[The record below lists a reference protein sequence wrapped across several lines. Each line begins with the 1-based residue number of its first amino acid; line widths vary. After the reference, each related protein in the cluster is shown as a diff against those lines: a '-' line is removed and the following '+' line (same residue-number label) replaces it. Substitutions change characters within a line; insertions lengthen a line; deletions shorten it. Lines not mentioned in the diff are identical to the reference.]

1 MTAARVLAIHLTES
15 ALWAR
20 SGETGFVCP
29 ATVYASPAGP
39 VFGVEFG
46 RSDPAAYE
54 RHPIRYVDDRYLALG
69 ESVFPMTE
77 VLAGLLAHAAAGCGL
92 DRPADLVVLT
102 HPANWGRG
110 RRGVLSAAGRTV
122 GREVTLVSVP
132 DAVRRAAGAD
142 RETAVLEVGLLAS
155 TVSASGS
162 PDCVHL
168 GEWGSAD
175 LNLGEGDG
183 DPADSPTVPG
193 RPGRAGEWVAALVAA
208 CPRWPARVLVTGE
221 LPVGKGPVLLRAL
234 ESGGCTATV
243 ATEISGAEVVA
254 GALALVSATL
264 PTALPDA
271 AWREPA
277 DPTPPHGGRPRR
289 RWVAAALGAVATV
302 TGLAVVGAGVLR
314 SPDGTAAA
322 GSTAAA
328 SPASDAAPAE
338 PVATEPTVA
347 QQVAPT
353 TERGTVGRVELAV
366 PPGWGERAGGRRP
379 DRLELVRDDGGPARI
394 LLVQKELTPGADL
407 DAVAR
412 TLRQRIAE
420 RPGVFRSLERAPADG
435 REALTY
441 REIPDPDSEV
451 RWHVYVADGLQ
462 VSVGCQSPADRWAE
476 LAGACDQAI
485 RSTSVTLG

>member
-20 SGETGFVCP
+20 SGEAEFVCP
-29 ATVYASPAGP
+29 ATVSASVTGP
-39 VFGVEFG
+39 VFG
-46 RSDPAAYE
+46 RADSAALE

-69 ESVFPMTE
+69 AGVVPMPE
-77 VLAGLLAHAAAGCGL
+77 VLAGLVAHAAAGCGL

-142 RETAVLEVGLLAS
+142 SGVAVLEVGLLAS
-155 TVSASGS
+155 TASASGS
-162 PDCVHL
+162 RDCVHL
-168 GEWGSAD
+168 GEWGSVD
-175 LNLGEGDG
+175 LYLGEGDG
-183 DPADSPTVPG
+183 DPTDSPTG
-193 RPGRAGEWVAALVAA
+193 TGQPGRAGEWVAALVAA
-208 CPRWPARVLVTGE
+208 CPRWPARMLVTGE
-221 LPVGKGPVLLRAL
+221 LPAGTGPVLLRAL
-234 ESGGCTATV
+234 ESGGHTATV
-243 ATEISGAEVVA
+243 ATEVSGADVVA
-254 GALALVSATL
+254 GAVALVSTTL
-264 PTALPDA
+264 PTALPEA

-277 DPTPPHGGRPRR
+277 DPAPSRGGRPRR

-302 TGLAVVGAGVLR
+302 SGLAVVGAGVLH
-314 SPDGTAAA
+314 SPDGRATA
-322 GSTAAA
+322 GSAAT
-328 SPASDAAPAE
+328 SPSSDVGAAE
-338 PVATEPTVA
+338 PVATEPAVA

-420 RPGVFRSLERAPADG
+420 RPGVFQSLERAPADG

-462 VSVGCQSPADRWAE
+462 VSVGCQSLADRWEE
-476 LAGACDQAI
+476 LAGACDQVI

>member
-20 SGETGFVCP
+20 SGAAEFFCP
-29 ATVYASPAGP
+29 ATVSASAAGL
-39 VFGVEFG
+39 VFGMGLGLSESAVF
-46 RSDPAAYE
+46 E
-54 RHPIRYVDDRYLALG
+54 RHPIRYLDDRYLALG
-69 ESVFPMTE
+69 EGVFPMTE
-77 VLAGLLAHAAAGCGL
+77 VLAGLVTHAAAGCGL
-92 DRPADLVVLT
+92 DRHADLVVLT

-110 RRGVLSAAGRTV
+110 RRGALSAAGRTV

-142 RETAVLEVGLLAS
+142 SEVAVLEVGLLAS
-155 TVSASGS
+155 TASVSGS

-175 LNLGEGDG
+175 LCLGGGEGG
-183 DPADSPTVPG
+183 PTDSATATG
-193 RPGRAGEWVAALVAA
+193 EPGRAGEWVAALVAA

-221 LPVGKGPVLLRAL
+221 VPAGTGQVLLRAL
-234 ESGGCTATV
+234 ESGGRTATV
-243 ATEISGAEVVA
+243 ATEVSGAEVVA

-264 PTALPDA
+264 PTALPEA
-271 AWREPA
+271 ARREPA
-277 DPTPPHGGRPRR
+277 DPAPSRGGSPGRR
-289 RWVAAALGAVATV
+289 RVAAALAAVAAI
-302 TGLAVVGAGVLR
+302 TGLAVVGAGVLH
-314 SPDGTAAA
+314 SQDGTATA
-322 GSTAAA
+322 GSTAAW
-328 SPASDAAPAE
+328 PAPAAGPAESVVAE
-338 PVATEPTVA
+338 PPVA

-353 TERGTVGRVELAV
+353 TERGAVGRVELAV
-366 PPGWGERAGGRRP
+366 PPGWGERVAGRRP

-462 VSVGCQSPADRWAE
+462 VSVGCQSLADRWE
-476 LAGACDQAI
+476 DLAGACDQAI